1 MPGMAGD
8 HQHLSSMRPN
18 LSVRL
23 QADRKIGTQS
33 KSSYFRKHYGLSA
46 QSQCSESCWMMGFT
60 LGYAFHRPHTTSS
73 TSKVLL
79 QRCLAATASSLA
91 SQFNHTIGIMKH
103 TMGTRSTGH
112 SSVMGPNTLKWWWY
126 MHTTHVMWSLYWSI
140 HSLMYTRGTPCVP
153 TARQISTITSAT
165 TTAAVRMK
173 TALHSVHMPRGSYA
187 LYNIAYETEWVYAVC
202 VFCLWVLLFVVV
214 PELNSS
220 TACVIVNNQLPI
232 Q

>member
-1 MPGMAGD
+1 MTRKQQQQQQEQRAASNSSKQPADDED
-8 HQHLSSMRPN
+8 HQRLSIMRQ
-18 LSVRL
+18 RH
-23 QADRKIGTQS
+23 ADRKIGTQS
-33 KSSYFRKHYGLSA
+33 ETGYFLKHYGLSA

-112 SSVMGPNTLKWWWY
+112 SSVMGPNTMKWWWY
-126 MHTTHVMWSLYWSI
+126 MHTTHVMWSLYWSM

-173 TALHSVHMPRGSYA
+173 TARGPSQCTYATGKLCLVQHS
-187 LYNIAYETEWVYAVC
+187 L
-202 VFCLWVLLFVVV
+202 
-214 PELNSS
+214 
-220 TACVIVNNQLPI
+220 
-232 Q
+232 